1 MKINLKDNNNN
12 ILNVGDK
19 VQILKITDDSGNASD
34 LFGVEP
40 ELNGW
45 VNLVYIELFKGI
57 ITFDEDKLMVVIK
70 GDRRSLPLS
79 NSIRYNIWNDIFQ
92 LIDKQ
97 SLKDIIKEYNLCD
110 IEYDTIINYLIKI
123 K

>member
-12 ILNVGDK
+12 ILNIGDK